1 MNDDRRSV
9 LDHVRN
15 RIDWV
20 DESIRYDKLSDPSLI
35 DIYIDDLE
43 YARGWVYN
51 ILKDE
56 EASYYNMPGGFAWGP
71 NGFESLSAQEDLKSA
86 LKEFDTLIPKVK
98 TFKEK
103 YSEVL
108 SREYNE
114 DSKEERNKIAVKLR
128 RLMKRYISRIT
139 ENLRPY
145 SLNPP
150 VKYVEVYESSE

>member
-56 EASYYNMPGGFAWGP
+56 EASYYHMP
-71 NGFESLSAQEDLKSA
+71 
-86 LKEFDTLIPKVK
+86 
-98 TFKEK
+98 
-103 YSEVL
+103 
-108 SREYNE
+108 R
-114 DSKEERNKIAVKLR
+114 
-128 RLMKRYISRIT
+128 
-139 ENLRPY
+139 
-145 SLNPP
+145 
-150 VKYVEVYESSE
+150 